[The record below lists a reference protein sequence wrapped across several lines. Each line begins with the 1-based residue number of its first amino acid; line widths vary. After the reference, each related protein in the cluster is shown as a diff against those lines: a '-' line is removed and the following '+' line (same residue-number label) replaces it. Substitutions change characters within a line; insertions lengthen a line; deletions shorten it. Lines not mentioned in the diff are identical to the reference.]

1 MQMSIYYKE
10 EDQYLIE
17 MVEKLADRKRMSKS
31 AMILSILEEY
41 FEANKRIG
49 EILKDM
55 RAVDSD
61 QLNEALTLQQKQEED
76 KRIGEIM
83 VERDYVE
90 EGQLQRALQLQQS
103 TDNRGQKEQIA

>member
-17 MVEKLADRKRMSKS
+17 MVQKLADRKRMSKS

-41 FEANKRIG
+41 FEADKRVG
-49 EILKDM
+49 QILKDM
-55 RAVDSD
+55 RAVENGK
-61 QLNEALTLQQKQEED
+61 LEKALKVQQEEED
-76 KRIGEIM
+76 KRLGEIM

-90 EGQLQRALQLQQS
+90 KDQLHHALQIQANG
-103 TDNRGQKEQIA
+103 DGP

>member
-1 MQMSIYYKE
+1 MQMSIYYKQ
-10 EDQYLIE
+10 EDQYLIDL
-17 MVEKLADRKRMSKS
+17 VEKLADRKRMSKS

-49 EILKDM
+49 EILRDM
-55 RAVDSD
+55 QAINTD
-61 QLNEALTLQQKQEED
+61 QLNQALDLQKGKEED

-90 EGQLQRALQLQQS
+90 EDQLHRALQV
-103 TDNRGQKEQIA
+103 QKRKETPKP